1 MGTSLA
7 AAALVLTACGAQGGT
22 YDSHNMNEGYEIAG
36 TVIDADGNPPP
47 LCTVSAEKILGTD
60 LPEVAQIV
68 TPGQSFSAGRS
79 VGPGV
84 YRFHAHCDDLTGTL
98 TVTVTNANVEG
109 LELVVFPP
117 GVNFSEEIL
126 SVP

>member
-22 YDSHNMNEGYEIAG
+22 YDSHNMNEGYEITG
-36 TVIDADGNPPP
+36 TIIDADGNPPP
-47 LCTVSAEKILGTD
+47 LCTVAAEKILGTD

-68 TPGQSFSAGRS
+68 TPGQAFSSGNI
-79 VGPGV
+79 GPGV
-84 YRFHAHCDDLTGTL
+84 YRFHAYCDDLAGTL
-98 TVTVTNANVEG
+98 TITVTNADVEG
-109 LELVVFPP
+109 LELVVFPS
-117 GVNFSEEIL
+117 GVDFSEEIL